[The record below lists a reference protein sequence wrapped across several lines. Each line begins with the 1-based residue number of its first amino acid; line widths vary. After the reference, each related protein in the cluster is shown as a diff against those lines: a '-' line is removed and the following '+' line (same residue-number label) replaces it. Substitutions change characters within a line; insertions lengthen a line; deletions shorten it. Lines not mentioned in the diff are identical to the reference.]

1 MESTHGKRQR
11 TLSPEPFKIFPGHPT
26 TTAAW
31 HAPHPIPRLRD
42 CNGGERCQKARQP
55 AHAPYSFPAARQP
68 RRWAAPKSGAS
79 RPCTYTFPTA
89 RQPRRWALPKGKA
102 ARPCALL
109 LPGCATAE
117 AVGSAEER
125 GKSPMR
131 PTPSRPRDSRGGGH
145 YRKARQLAH
154 APYPFPAA
162 QRQRR
167 RAVPKSR
174 LSARAPYSFLAAQ
187 QQRRRAVPKGEV
199 GRPCALSLPCRAV
212 AKAEGVTEGL
222 LLARVRFQEGLF
234 ARRYPFATG
243 GSRLESGGDA
253 FFVPAAYSRRQRPPI
268 STFYRF
274 GGPRRPFPSN
284 QACTDAPRTIAG
296 AVRGMSEARAS
307 PPVSP
312 RPFGCSLFRGCR

>member
-1 MESTHGKRQR
+1 MAVSGTEGRGGPPVR
-11 TLSPEPFKIFPGHPT
+11 
-26 TTAAW
+26 
-31 HAPHPIPRLRD
+31 PIPFL
-42 CNGGERCQKARQP
+42 
-55 AHAPYSFPAARQP
+55 AAQQQ
-68 RRWAAPKSGAS
+68 RRRAVPKSRLS
-79 RPCTYTFPTA
+79 A
-89 RQPRRWALPKGKA
+89 RTPYP
-102 ARPCALL
+102 

-117 AVGSAEER
+117 AVDIAEGR
-125 GKSPMR
+125 GGPPMR
-131 PTPSRPRDSRGGGH
+131 PTPSRPRDSRGGGQRRRAGQIAH
-145 YRKARQLAH
+145 ALTPSRPRDSRGGGHCRKARQPAH

-162 QRQRR
+162 QR
-167 RAVPKSR
+167 
-174 LSARAPYSFLAAQ
+174 
-187 QQRRRAVPKGEV
+187 QRRRAVPKGEV

-312 RPFGCSLFRGCR
+312 RPFWCSLFRGCR

>member
-1 MESTHGKRQR
+1 MRRRCGDI
-11 TLSPEPFKIFPGHPT
+11 LCP
-26 TTAAW
+26 AL
-31 HAPHPIPRLRD
+31 APDFGDAKKGAPW
-42 CNGGERCQKARQP
+42 KA
-55 AHAPYSFPAARQP
+55 
-68 RRWAAPKSGAS
+68 
-79 RPCTYTFPTA
+79 PTA
-89 RQPRRWALPKGKA
+89 KGNAHCLRSLSKSFRGIQRPRPHGM
-102 ARPCALL
+102 RPTPF
-109 LPGCATAE
+109 PGCATAM
-117 AVGSAEER
+117 AVSGAKRQGSP
-125 GKSPMR
+125 PMR
-131 PTPSRPRDSRGGGH
+131 LTPSRPRDSRGGGQRRRAGQVAHALTPSRPRDSRGGGH

>member
-1 MESTHGKRQR
+1 MPKGKAARPCVLLLPDRATVEAEGVAEGRGGPSARPTPSRPRDSRGGGQR
-11 TLSPEPFKIFPGHPT
+11 RRAGQVAHALTPSRPRDSRGGGHYRR
-26 TTAAW
+26 A
-31 HAPHPIPRLRD
+31 
-42 CNGGERCQKARQP
+42 GQP

-68 RRWAAPKSGAS
+68 RRWTAPKSGAS

-89 RQPRRWALPKGKA
+89 RQPRRWTLPKGKA
-102 ARPCALL
+102 ARPCAL
-109 LPGCATAE
+109 
-117 AVGSAEER
+117 
-125 GKSPMR
+125 
-131 PTPSRPRDSRGGGH
+131 
-145 YRKARQLAH
+145 
-154 APYPFPAA
+154 
-162 QRQRR
+162 
-167 RAVPKSR
+167 
-174 LSARAPYSFLAAQ
+174 
-187 QQRRRAVPKGEV
+187 
-199 GRPCALSLPCRAV
+199 SLPCRAA

-268 STFYRF
+268 SPFYRF

-312 RPFGCSLFRGCR
+312 RPFWCSLFRGCR